1 MFPQWCNIL
10 YSCNLTMYDC
20 DIDWYMII
28 WWNQLLVSSYYNS
41 FCGFSSAENWGCFTD
56 HSQFWGW
63 SLLPI
68 DLIFVG
74 STKYPMSRPGRFPS
88 LIYGSGRRFVR
99 TWWISHE
106 LAIQL
111 PHDGSRSTQTC
122 FSILLVIQLTSST
135 KSHLFTGVPCPSQNP
150 IQGSSNSAPTEMT
163 CSKICHKL
171 DC

>member
-1 MFPQWCNIL
+1 MCLTSYHRSCLVGKKRRIPSNKKKKLL
-10 YSCNLTMYDC
+10 YDNL
-20 DIDWYMII
+20 
-28 WWNQLLVSSYYNS
+28 VKPSYS
-41 FCGFSSAENWGCFTD
+41 FGQFLALSD

-74 STKYPMSRPGRFPS
+74 STKYPMSRPGPFPS